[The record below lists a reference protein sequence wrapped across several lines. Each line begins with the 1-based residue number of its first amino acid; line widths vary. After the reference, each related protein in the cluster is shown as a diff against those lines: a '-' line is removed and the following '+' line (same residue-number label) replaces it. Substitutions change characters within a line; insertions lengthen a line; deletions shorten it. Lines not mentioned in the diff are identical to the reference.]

1 MMLLFEIKKVLSK
14 PLNKAALLILTAV
27 LVIGSVLAIRD
38 VRYVDKDGNLS
49 TGILAARHLQDEK
62 KSMGR
67 VFDGGCIKRSNP
79 GKCSD

>member
-62 KSMGR
+62 AMGR